1 MGRDLPEGRGGPT
14 SAVLIRA
21 KELIGSVPFAFVSW
35 LLIPH
40 LPSKLHAN
48 RTAKWK
54 LLDIPGS
61 LLILAALTL
70 LNVGLTLGA
79 SRGWVNARFL
89 VPTILSLPLA
99 IAFFVWEYRVGEV
112 KALIPVSL
120 WKINNIALMSW
131 VALGLFPYMA
141 VSRPRRIRRC
151 VVSALLIA
159 VHPAAPRRAIPD
171 DQRRV
176 EHQGRG
182 EDVASRLGHVP
193 RRHPRLVSV
202 PHKSARQ
209 RLIPQRYPQ
218 EDCEHAMGH
227 WLLPGHCRGDVRAPH
242 IRRRIHHEERLLVIL
257 RPCIH
262 RRFSRIRHCLSGSQ
276 VRISTHAGELQLTAA
291 SR

>member
-1 MGRDLPEGRGGPT
+1 MGRDLPEGPT
-14 SAVLIRA
+14 SAVLIRVN
-21 KELIGSVPFAFVSW
+21 ELIGSVPFAFVSW

-61 LLILAALTL
+61 LLILAALML

-112 KALIPVSL
+112 KALIPVRL

-141 VSRPRRIRRC
+141 VSRPRRIRSC
-151 VVSALLIA
+151 VVLCLCCLSQCIQLPLVERYQMINGESSIKAA
-159 VHPAAPRRAIPD
+159 VRMLP
-171 DQRRV
+171 
-176 EHQGRG
+176 QGL
-182 EDVASRLGHVP
+182 AMC
-193 RRHPRLVSV
+193 LV
-202 PHKSARQ
+202 
-209 RLIPQRYPQ
+209 
-218 EDCEHAMGH
+218 
-227 WLLPGHCRGDVRAPH
+227 
-242 IRRRIHHEERLLVIL
+242 VIL
-257 RPCIH
+257 
-262 RRFSRIRHCLSGSQ
+262 
-276 VRISTHAGELQLTAA
+276 A
-291 SR
+291 S